1 MRSNSIVF
9 LILVV
14 VGFLAVAAESN
25 AQVVPPRSQTLQM
38 IRPTTP
44 PPVPP
49 LQREIRELKQEVQAT
64 TPIPYY
70 GGQLAY
76 LRQQLACYQECR
88 IRGGKICGGPIPPG
102 AEKNPLRFCE
112 LRAEALRHQIADIE
126 ARLAKLKGVNK

>member
-1 MRSNSIVF
+1 KMRSNSIIFMLLVF
-9 LILVV
+9 I
-14 VGFLAVAAESN
+14 GFLTAAAESN

-70 GGQLAY
+70 GGQLA
-76 LRQQLACYQECR
+76 CYQECR

-102 AEKNPLRFCE
+102 AEQNPLRFCE

-126 ARLAKLKGVNK
+126 ARLAK